1 MKKNIEKFLDSL
13 SENLS
18 VYGNEGKI
26 FGIFGKS
33 NLDRLN
39 DIKGDDLYKSE
50 ARKEMEDRIKRYKLL
65 TGFRK
70 YIMKIF
76 TSVEDDIT
84 LLQYFELD
92 DAIST
97 TRENI
102 CTNIGGIII
111 DGMKLSV
118 KSFLENIAGIFSKWS
133 TDFYLRDEFLPV
145 QLSVDNFQS
154 EHSEWLKQ
162 EGGSPVAAASIISP
176 SVSPPISSAIAPH
189 VFSSE
194 ENDRMNDSLTALDKR
209 EEERSAALERIPE
222 KAAAEA
228 VIMYRK
234 MVAEERAREKSL
246 VDSAESTQE
255 RVDFRPTVF

>member
-39 DIKGDDLYKSE
+39 KIKGDDLYKSE
-50 ARKEMEDRIKRYKLL
+50 ARKKMEDGIKIYKRL
-65 TGFRK
+65 TGFSK
-70 YIMKIF
+70 YFMKIF

-92 DAIST
+92 YAIST
-97 TRENI
+97 VKENI
-102 CTNIGGIII
+102 CTNIGGTII

-118 KSFLENIAGIFSKWS
+118 KSFLEKITGIFSKWS
-133 TDFYLRDEFLPV
+133 ADFYLRDEFLPV
-145 QLSVDNFQS
+145 QSSVDNFQS
-154 EHSEWLKQ
+154 KHSEWLKQ
-162 EGGSPVAAASIISP
+162 EGRLSVEAASILSP
-176 SVSPPISSAIAPH
+176 SVSSPISSAIAPR

-194 ENDRMNDSLTALDKR
+194 ENNSMNDRLTALEKTA
-209 EEERSAALERIPE
+209 EERSAALKSVPER
-222 KAAAEA
+222 AAKDAI
-228 VIMYRK
+228 IMYRE
-234 MVAEERAREKSL
+234 MVEKERAREKSL
-246 VDSAESTQE
+246 VDSAEKE
-255 RVDFRPTVF
+255 EKVDFRPTVF